1 MSSGRGWAFERGV
14 LWAMDLTGEMTSP
27 VLPRITTTF
36 GEVHN
41 GSLESLAKAMDLRD
55 PKPIRQRLRS
65 GRRCFAGWVEDQIAV
80 YGWVSERPECI
91 GELEREIQIQAG
103 EAYIWDCV
111 TLPTYRRQRLY
122 SALLSHI
129 VVALRSEGVR
139 RVWIGSSLP
148 NPPSIR
154 GFVNAGFQPVIALT
168 YVRLLNLSCSWL
180 VGYPTASA
188 QRITAARQALATG
201 YGFAWGAIEV
211 GRLRPTPL
219 SGCAQV
225 EA

>member
-27 VLPRITTTF
+27 VSPRITITF
-36 GEVHN
+36 GELHD
-41 GSLESLAKAMDLRD
+41 GSIESLAKAMNLSD

-65 GRRCFAGWVEDQIAV
+65 GRRCFAGWVEDQIAA
-80 YGWVSERPECI
+80 YGWVSERAECI
-91 GELEREIQIQAG
+91 GELEREIQIQVD

-129 VVALRSEGVR
+129 VAELRSEGVR
-139 RVWIGSSLP
+139 RVWIGSSQANQL
-148 NPPSIR
+148 SIR
-154 GFVNAGFQPVIALT
+154 GFINAGFQPAIALT
-168 YVRLLNLSCSWL
+168 YVRFFNLSCAWL
-180 VGYPTASA
+180 AGYPTASDQLVA
-188 QRITAARQALATG
+188 AARQALATD
-201 YGFAWGAIEV
+201 YWLAWGAIEI
-211 GRLRPTPL
+211 GRLRPRPL

-225 EA
+225 EV